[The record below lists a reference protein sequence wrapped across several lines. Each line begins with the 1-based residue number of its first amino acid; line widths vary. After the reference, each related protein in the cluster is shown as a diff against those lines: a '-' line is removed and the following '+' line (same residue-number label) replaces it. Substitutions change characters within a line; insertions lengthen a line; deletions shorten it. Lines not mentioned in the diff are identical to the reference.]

1 MHTSE
6 RMFQTCNLS
15 KQRRVKKFYLARKTH
30 IAARWRFTGNLKNAM
45 VFLNILNPS
54 YFKSCFREALTPPSR
69 EEPLALLIPLFLLL
83 GVQLV
88 LTLQIVPLPIPLVL
102 QRDRKPPLAPLIHSH
117 PIPLALQRVQNLLS
131 APPIPHVLC

>member
-1 MHTSE
+1 MHASE

-69 EEPLALLIPLFLLL
+69 EEPLALLIPL
-83 GVQLV
+83 
-88 LTLQIVPLPIPLVL
+88 VL
-102 QRDRKPPLAPLIHSH
+102 QRDQKPPMATLIHSH
-117 PIPLALQRVQNLLS
+117 PIPLALQKVQNLLS
-131 APPIPHVLC
+131 APPSRSHPIPLAPQRVQNPP